1 MSLCCRFISIFIFL
15 IYEAVLAQTDSL
27 NIYWDPPEDD
37 NVAEYRLY
45 RKVDNNPFEL
55 FWTGSETH
63 TIDTSSVIEPGRLI
77 IYQVTAVD
85 DSLRESGP
93 SNQDSAAIPEVS
105 QLNWYINANAS
116 TAIFLVD
123 IISDPHPNRDILA
136 LNIDTV
142 NVDPNLQISFN
153 DPRTE
158 IILFPIISSGTL
170 NFDLKV
176 EAKEM
181 NKEFWDQKTIT
192 VTVTDIDFGE
202 TILVEWSDEQEQLH
216 VEVTTVILSKVK
228 MDYWINPLDV
238 NSFQT
243 DVYANSH
250 SFDIGSLVPDTLY
263 SFTLSLEDITGFTL
277 VVLDSTFQ
285 TGSAAIDENE
295 VEVIVFP
302 NPFRLGHELVIFEP
316 LPVEASEIMV
326 FTTAGVLVYNQ
337 NVDGSRVRRWEW
349 KVINNDKQ
357 NLASGVYIYII
368 KGKNGKKLQS
378 GKLAVIR

>member
-1 MSLCCRFISIFIFL
+1 MSIFGRLIGILIFF
-15 IYEAVLAQTDSL
+15 IYEAVIAQTDSL
-27 NIYWDPPEDD
+27 NIYWDPPEGD

-45 RKVDNNPFEL
+45 RKVDNSPFEL
-55 FWTGSETH
+55 FWTGSGTYA
-63 TIDTSSVIEPGRLI
+63 IDTSSVIEPGRLI

-93 SNQDSAAIPEVS
+93 SNQDFAAIPKVS
-105 QLNWYINANAS
+105 QLDLYIKANAS
-116 TAIFLVD
+116 TAFDLVD

-136 LNIDTV
+136 LTIDTV

-153 DPRTE
+153 GSGTE
-158 IILFPIISSGTL
+158 IILFPLVSTGTL

-176 EAKEM
+176 EAQEM
-181 NKEFWDQKTIT
+181 NKEFWDQKRIT
-192 VTVTDIDFGE
+192 VTVADIDFGQ
-202 TILVEWSDEQEQLH
+202 TISMEWSDVQEQLH

-228 MDYWINPLDV
+228 MDYWINPLDL

-243 DVYANSH
+243 PEYEYSH
-250 SFDIGSLVPDTLY
+250 SFDISSLVPDTLY
-263 SFTLSLEDITGFTL
+263 SFTLSLEDTTGFTL
-277 VVLDSTFQ
+277 IVLDSTFQ
-285 TGSAAIDENE
+285 TSSTAVDENE

-302 NPFRLGHELVIFEP
+302 NPFRVEHELVIFEP

-326 FTTAGVLVYNQ
+326 FTTAGVLVYNE
-337 NVDGSRVRRWEW
+337 NVDGSQLRRWEW
-349 KVINNDKQ
+349 KVINNDGQ
-357 NLASGVYIYII
+357 SLASGVYIYII